1 MTCAATRPWPLWS
14 GLLLC
19 QRWSDG
25 QSGYFNP
32 RRRTLSTPAE
42 CVDSRLGY
50 WNIGSIYVYIY
61 LYLSK
66 YLSKCLSIYIISVVY
81 LYVSI
86 AIYINLY
93 QSISIYI
100 YLYIHN
106 MSPYGYP
113 HGPYSFPWPIGRADL
128 IHGSSSTSWMHLTY
142 RAEQTSRDKGYHEN
156 NLTYPRKMKSEPFR
170 TYKS

>member
-1 MTCAATRPWPLWS
+1 MCRDQAVASLVRTAFVPEMV
-14 GLLLC
+14 
-19 QRWSDG
+19 RWSERVFQPSVQDFVNACRMCG
-25 QSGYFNP
+25 FKAW
-32 RRRTLSTPAE
+32 LLE
-42 CVDSRLGY
+42 Y
-50 WNIGSIYVYIY
+50 WFYLC
-61 LYLSK
+61 LYLSISK
-66 YLSKCLSIYIISVVY
+66 YLSKCLSIYIISVLY

-142 RAEQTSRDKGYHEN
+142 RAEQTSRDQQG
-156 NLTYPRKMKSEPFR
+156 LS
-170 TYKS
+170 